1 MGLGPSSASSARLSP
16 GKRGPAPREPRPRPL
31 QAVPAN
37 KAQPTAVVGGFA
49 VSTKHI
55 NLTPST
61 FHPWAPLDSRAGE
74 RTETLS
80 PVGLLLPC
88 LFRSGGS
95 SRVKFVLPARVSLVN
110 PLLGIWGNQDSP
122 DQTDWARRPSQ
133 NTPGSGIRDPDPHPQ
148 TDKGLLHSRFLLKHP
163 HKFLC
168 NVQTRA
174 GPGATAFP
182 LRGGVG
188 LEPN

>member
-88 LFRSGGS
+88 LFRSGSS

-110 PLLGIWGNQDSP
+110 PLLGIWG
-122 DQTDWARRPSQ
+122 TR
-133 NTPGSGIRDPDPHPQ
+133 T
-148 TDKGLLHSRFLLKHP
+148 
-163 HKFLC
+163 
-168 NVQTRA
+168 VQTRQI
-174 GPGATAFP
+174 GPGALPKTHQVPALGIQIPIPKQTKGFSIH
-182 LRGGVG
+182 VFY
-188 LEPN
+188 